1 MMMLCDDE
9 VKRRCC
15 MMKKLFSLLRLL
27 LSMSHLSCQVHM
39 HFKVMGGDAR
49 HVYYDINDD
58 KRWGCMPDMS
68 YYDIIDGGLC
78 LDGTTCMCIC

>member
-1 MMMLCDDE
+1 MLYDE
-9 VKRRCC
+9 EGVVVVA
-15 MMKKLFSLLRLL
+15 FIAVDVAYVVS
-27 LSMSHLSCQVHM
+27 SV
-39 HFKVMGGDAR
+39 HFKVMGVYAR